1 MAKYGRIQ
9 SDRKDLTQKI
19 GSLMLDVTSSDMTG
33 QIMLERNRVNLQN
46 ELFDADTPDFFWHGE
61 HEGLEP
67 VFLMVRKYL
76 DIGKRAEIINRRLD
90 VLKEVFDVCQTELD
104 NRHAAKLEW
113 IVIWLIIL
121 EVLISLFTFFY
132 GQFAAHTN
140 VEP

>member
-1 MAKYGRIQ
+1 M
-9 SDRKDLTQKI
+9 TQKI